1 LRASILF
8 LILFF
13 SLLFTFPGSLTAK
26 GEALETRL
34 VKVEG
39 EILSSL
45 ARAIRTA
52 GETSSLTN
60 AIVDVLA
67 WQMDFSRDARKGDRF
82 KVLVEKRYKGDQ
94 FIRYGTIQGLEY
106 QGRNRV
112 IRAIRYQGK
121 YYNENGES
129 LGKPFL
135 KVPLRYD
142 YVSSGFTQERKHPI
156 MGGTLPHLGVD
167 YAAPTGTPVW
177 AIADGIVTF
186 RGWVEG
192 FGKQVVL
199 RHPNG
204 YMSYYSHFSRYGP
217 GIKVGVRVKQKQVI
231 GYVGST
237 GFSTGPHLDFRITRD
252 GKFLD
257 PLKKENFP
265 SGQPIGKNDK
275 EPFQKRR
282 EEVMAW
288 LKDGPCLE

>member
-1 LRASILF
+1 MRASILF

-39 EILSSL
+39 EIHSSL
-45 ARAIRTA
+45 ARAIRAA
-52 GETSSLTN
+52 GEKSSLTN
-60 AIVDVLA
+60 A
-67 WQMDFSRDARKGDRF
+67 
-82 KVLVEKRYKGDQ
+82 
-94 FIRYGTIQGLEY
+94 
-106 QGRNRV
+106 
-112 IRAIRYQGK
+112 
-121 YYNENGES
+121 
-129 LGKPFL
+129 
-135 KVPLRYD
+135 
-142 YVSSGFTQERKHPI
+142 
-156 MGGTLPHLGVD
+156 
-167 YAAPTGTPVW
+167 
-177 AIADGIVTF
+177 
-186 RGWVEG
+186 
-192 FGKQVVL
+192 
-199 RHPNG
+199 
-204 YMSYYSHFSRYGP
+204 
-217 GIKVGVRVKQKQVI
+217 IKVGVRVKQKQVI